1 MNKRAIEKE
10 IATRDAKIEEA
21 CLDLAKVRFQQLRK
35 EGLALGEV
43 FLSQTE
49 ELERAFEK
57 EEK

>member
-1 MNKRAIEKE
+1 M
-10 IATRDAKIEEA
+10 IEEA